1 MFSGFSI
8 FVQLIVLKM
17 SQTEIQPT
25 QNIKN
30 NPKIMKAWAVYDWA
44 NSVYSLVIT
53 STIFPIYY
61 SIITTAYEKKEFVQ
75 ETGRWID
82 VPVRHMITILGKEY
96 QPDAVYGY
104 SLTISFLIVV
114 LLSPFLSSLADT
126 IGNKKSFLQF
136 FCYLGATSCMG
147 LAMFTGMH
155 NVFLGLLFSITASV
169 GFWGSLV
176 FYNSFLPD
184 IATRD
189 RQDALSAK
197 GYVYG
202 YIGSVVLVV
211 LCLVL
216 IMFLA
221 KGEEQKL
228 IFTRIT
234 FLLTGAWWFGFS
246 QYTFK
251 HLPQFGDV
259 KEKLPKDLVLLNY
272 KNIFKR
278 HEEQG
283 GFFEVLKD
291 NISFYKD
298 IAKESFKEL
307 FKVGRGLFKDRN
319 LKFFLSSF
327 FFYSVGMQTIFLM
340 ATLFGKSEINLAQD
354 KLIGTLLIIQ
364 IEAIIGA
371 VIFSRL
377 SRKIGNKNVISI
389 AVVLWIVACIW
400 AFFLNKENP
409 TVEYQFY
416 GVAAV
421 VGLVMG
427 GLQAMSRSTYSKL
440 LPENSM
446 ENTTFFSFY
455 DVLEKMAIIVGTFVF
470 ALFIDKYDTLI
481 RIFAKIDVVLPSA
494 SGMRFA
500 AFSMAIFFF
509 VGLVLIRF
517 LEVPKVKNMDTL

>member
-1 MFSGFSI
+1 MPENEPL
-8 FVQLIVLKM
+8 QN
-17 SQTEIQPT
+17 

-30 NPKIMKAWAVYDWA
+30 NPKIMKAWALYDWA

-61 SIITTAYEKKEFVQ
+61 SILTTASEKTEYVK
-75 ETGRWID
+75 ETGQWIT
-82 VPVRHMITILGKEY
+82 VPVRHLITIFGKEY
-96 QPDAVYGY
+96 QPDAIYGY

-147 LAMFTGMH
+147 LAMFTGMQ

-184 IATRD
+184 IATPD
-189 RQDALSAK
+189 KQDALSAK

-202 YIGSVVLVV
+202 YLGSVVLVII
-211 LCLVL
+211 CLVL
-216 IMFLA
+216 IQVFA
-221 KGEEQKL
+221 KDAEQARMY
-228 IFTRIT
+228 TRIS

-251 HLPQFGDV
+251 HLPQFGNI
-259 KEKLPKDLVLLNY
+259 KEQLPKDLVLLNY
-272 KNIFKR
+272 KNIFEK
-278 HEEQG
+278 HDESG
-283 GFFEVLKD
+283 GIFEVLKD
-291 NISFYKD
+291 NIKFYID
-298 IAKESFKEL
+298 VAKQSFKEL
-307 FKVGRGLFKDRN
+307 FKVGNTLFKDHN

-340 ATLFGKSEINLAQD
+340 ATLFGKSEINLEQD
-354 KLIGTLLIIQ
+354 RLILTLLVIQ

-371 VIFSRL
+371 VLFSKL
-377 SRKIGNKNVISI
+377 SRRIGNKNVISI
-389 AVVLWIVACIW
+389 AIILWIVACLS
-400 AFFLNKENP
+400 AYFLNKENP
-409 TVEYQFY
+409 NVEYQFY
-416 GVAAV
+416 AVAAII
-421 VGLVMG
+421 GLVMG

-446 ENTTFFSFY
+446 DNTTYFSFY
-455 DVLEKMAIIVGTFVF
+455 DVLEKIAIIIGTFIF
-470 ALFIDKYDTLI
+470 ATMIDKYHN
-481 RIFAKIDVVLPSA
+481 
-494 SGMRFA
+494 MRFSA
-500 AFSMAIFFF
+500 LSMSVFFL
-509 VGLVLIRF
+509 VGLILIRF
-517 LEVPKVKNMDTL
+517 LKLKTDKQKNSI

>member
-1 MFSGFSI
+1 
-8 FVQLIVLKM
+8 VLLILFEM
-17 SQTEIQPT
+17 SEIENLQT

-61 SIITTAYEKKEFVQ
+61 SILTTAYEKKEYVQ
-75 ETGRWID
+75 ETKSYID
-82 VPVRHMITILGKEY
+82 VPVRHMITIFGKEY

-104 SLTISFLIVV
+104 SLTISFFIVV

-189 RQDALSAK
+189 KQDALSAK

-202 YIGSVVLVV
+202 YIGSVVLVII
-211 LCLVL
+211 CLVL
-216 IMFLA
+216 IQVVA
-221 KGEEQKL
+221 KGDPEKQL
-228 IFTRIT
+228 IFTRVS

-272 KNIFKR
+272 KNIFKK

-291 NISFYKD
+291 NLCFYKD
-298 IAKESFKEL
+298 IGKESFNEL
-307 FKVGRGLFKDRN
+307 FKVGKELFKHRN

-340 ATLFGKSEINLAQD
+340 ATLFGKSEINLPQD

-400 AFFLNKENP
+400 AYFLNKENP

-455 DVLEKMAIIVGTFVF
+455 DVLEKIAIIVGTFVF
-470 ALFIDKYDTLI
+470 ALFIDKYDSL
-481 RIFAKIDVVLPSA
+481 REIFAKIDIVLPSA

-517 LEVPKVKNMDTL
+517 LKLNPPKNN

>member
-1 MFSGFSI
+1 
-8 FVQLIVLKM
+8 M
-17 SQTEIQPT
+17 SEIENLQT

-61 SIITTAYEKKEFVQ
+61 SILTTAYEKKEYVQ
-75 ETGRWID
+75 ETKSYID
-82 VPVRHMITILGKEY
+82 VPVRHMITIFGKEY

-104 SLTISFLIVV
+104 SLTISFFIVV

-189 RQDALSAK
+189 KQDALSAK

-202 YIGSVVLVV
+202 YIGSVVLVII
-211 LCLVL
+211 CLVL
-216 IMFLA
+216 IQVVA
-221 KGEEQKL
+221 KGDPEKQL
-228 IFTRIT
+228 IFTRVS

-272 KNIFKR
+272 KNIFKK

-291 NISFYKD
+291 NLCFYKD
-298 IAKESFKEL
+298 IGKESFNEL
-307 FKVGRGLFKDRN
+307 FKVGKELFKHRN

-340 ATLFGKSEINLAQD
+340 ATLFGKSEINLPQD

-400 AFFLNKENP
+400 AYFLNKENP

-455 DVLEKMAIIVGTFVF
+455 DVLEKIAIIVGTFVF
-470 ALFIDKYDTLI
+470 ALFIDKYDSL
-481 RIFAKIDVVLPSA
+481 REIFAKIDIVLPSA

-517 LEVPKVKNMDTL
+517 LKLNPPKNN

>member
-1 MFSGFSI
+1 
-8 FVQLIVLKM
+8 M
-17 SQTEIQPT
+17 SENESLQTP
-25 QNIKN
+25 NIKN
-30 NPKIMKAWAVYDWA
+30 NPKIMKAWALYDWA

-61 SIITTAYEKKEFVQ
+61 SILTTASEKSEYVQ
-75 ETGRWID
+75 ETGQWIK
-82 VPVRHMITILGKEY
+82 VPVRHMIKIFGKEY
-96 QPDAVYGY
+96 QPDAIYGY

-147 LAMFTGMH
+147 LAMFTGMQ

-184 IATRD
+184 IATPD
-189 RQDALSAK
+189 KQDALSAK

-202 YIGSVVLVV
+202 YLGSVVLVV
-211 LCLVL
+211 ICLLL
-216 IMFLA
+216 IQVFA
-221 KGEEQKL
+221 KDAEQAK
-228 IFTRIT
+228 IYTRIS

-251 HLPQFGDV
+251 HLPQFGNI
-259 KEKLPKDLVLLNY
+259 KEQLPKDLVLLNY
-272 KNIFKR
+272 KNIFEK

-283 GFFEVLKD
+283 GIWVVLND
-291 NISFYKD
+291 NLHFYLD
-298 IAKESFKEL
+298 IAKQSFREL
-307 FKVGRGLFKDRN
+307 FKVGRVLFKDRN

-340 ATLFGKSEINLAQD
+340 ATLFGKSEINLEQD
-354 KLIGTLLIIQ
+354 KLIMTLLLIQ

-371 VIFSRL
+371 VVFSRL

-389 AVVLWIVACIW
+389 AIVLWIVACLS
-400 AFFLNKENP
+400 AYFLNKENP
-409 TVEYQFY
+409 NVEIQFY
-416 GVAAV
+416 VIAGII
-421 VGLVMG
+421 GLVMG

-446 ENTTFFSFY
+446 DNTTFFSFY
-455 DVLEKMAIIVGTFVF
+455 DVLEKIAIIIGTF
-470 ALFIDKYDTLI
+470 
-481 RIFAKIDVVLPSA
+481 IFATIIEKYHNMRYSA
-494 SGMRFA
+494 L
-500 AFSMAIFFF
+500 SMSAFFF

-517 LEVPKVKNMDTL
+517 LKVKMGKEK

>member
-1 MFSGFSI
+1 MVFLFLSKF
-8 FVQLIVLKM
+8 FMM
-17 SQTEIQPT
+17 SDTSVTKPQKQ
-25 QNIKN
+25 IKN
-30 NPKIMKAWAVYDWA
+30 NPRIMKAWAFYDWA

-61 SIITTAYEKKEFVQ
+61 SIITTAFEKKEYVQ

-82 VPVRHMITILGKEY
+82 VPVRHQIRLFGELY
-96 QPDAVYGY
+96 HPDAIYGY
-104 SLTISFLIVV
+104 SLTISFFVVV

-147 LAMFTGMH
+147 LAMFTGMN

-184 IATRD
+184 IATPD
-189 RQDALSAK
+189 KQDALSAR

-202 YIGSVVLVV
+202 YVGSVVLVII
-211 LCLVL
+211 CLLL
-216 IMFLA
+216 IQVFA
-221 KGEEQKL
+221 QTPKEKL
-228 IFTRIT
+228 LYTRIS

-246 QYTFK
+246 QYTFRY
-251 HLPQFGDV
+251 LPQFGNLKD
-259 KEKLPKDLVLLNY
+259 KLPKDLVLLNY
-272 KNIFKR
+272 KNIFQG
-278 HEEQG
+278 HEAQG

-291 NISFYKD
+291 NAHFYFD
-298 IAKESFKEL
+298 VAKESFREL
-307 FKVGRGLFKDRN
+307 YKVGADLFKDRN

-340 ATLFGKSEINLAQD
+340 ATLFGKSEINLDQN
-354 KLIGTLLIIQ
+354 KLIATLLVIQ

-371 VIFSRL
+371 IFFSRL

-389 AVVLWIVACIW
+389 AIVLWIVACLS
-400 AFFLNKENP
+400 AYFLNKENP
-409 TVEYQFY
+409 YVEYQFY

-440 LPENSM
+440 LPEDSM
-446 ENTTFFSFY
+446 DNTTYFSFY
-455 DVLEKMAIIVGTFVF
+455 DVLEKLAIILGTFIFATLIEHFNNMRYAALSMTVF
-470 ALFIDKYDTLI
+470 FGAGLFLIRLVKITMLKDRDTL
-481 RIFAKIDVVLPSA
+481 
-494 SGMRFA
+494 
-500 AFSMAIFFF
+500 
-509 VGLVLIRF
+509 
-517 LEVPKVKNMDTL
+517 

>member
-1 MFSGFSI
+1 MPKIENKPSL
-8 FVQLIVLKM
+8 Q
-17 SQTEIQPT
+17 
-25 QNIKN
+25 IKN

-61 SIITTAYEKKEFVQ
+61 SILTTQFEKKEFVQ

-82 VPVRHMITILGKEY
+82 VPVRHLIKIFGREY

-114 LLSPFLSSLADT
+114 ILSPFLSSLADT

-189 RQDALSAK
+189 KQDALSAK

-211 LCLVL
+211 ICLLL
-216 IMFLA
+216 IQVFA
-221 KGEEQKL
+221 KNPAQQL
-228 IFTRIT
+228 LFTRIS

-272 KNIFKR
+272 KNIFKA
-278 HEEQG
+278 HAEQG
-283 GFFEVLKD
+283 GFFTVLRD
-291 NISFYKD
+291 NLSFYKD
-298 IAKESFKEL
+298 IAKESFNEL
-307 FKVGRGLFKDRN
+307 FKAGKTLFKDRN

-371 VIFSRL
+371 IFFSKL
-377 SRKIGNKNVISI
+377 SKRIGNKNVISI
-389 AVVLWIVACIW
+389 AIILWIVACTW
-400 AFFLNKENP
+400 AYFLNKENP

-455 DVLEKMAIIVGTFVF
+455 DVLEKLAIILGTFIF
-470 ALFIDKYDTLI
+470 ATLI
-481 RIFAKIDVVLPSA
+481 EHFNNMRYAALSMTAFFAI
-494 SGMRFA
+494 
-500 AFSMAIFFF
+500 
-509 VGLVLIRF
+509 GLVLIRF
-517 LEVPKVKNMDTL
+517 LKLKQNR

>member
-1 MFSGFSI
+1 M
-8 FVQLIVLKM
+8 QETNLTTTKR
-17 SQTEIQPT
+17 
-25 QNIKN
+25 IKN

-61 SIITTAYEKKEFVQ
+61 AILTTITEKKVFVE
-75 ETGRWID
+75 ETGEYIM
-82 VPVRHMITILGKEY
+82 VPVRNQITVFGESY
-96 QPDAVYGY
+96 HPDAVYGY
-104 SLTISFLIVV
+104 SLTISFFIVV

-147 LAMFTGMH
+147 LAMFTGMN

-189 RQDALSAK
+189 KQDALSAR

-202 YIGSVVLVV
+202 YIGSVVLVII
-211 LCLVL
+211 CLIL
-216 IMFLA
+216 IQVLA
-221 KGEEQKL
+221 KDAEQAKL
-228 IFTRIT
+228 YTRIS
-234 FLLTGAWWFGFS
+234 FLLTGAWWFGFA
-246 QYTFK
+246 QYTFR
-251 HLPQFGDV
+251 HLPQFGLIKDQ
-259 KEKLPKDLVLLNY
+259 LPKDLVLLNY
-272 KNIFKR
+272 KNIFKK

-291 NISFYKD
+291 NINFYLD
-298 IAKESFKEL
+298 VAKESFNEL
-307 FKVGRGLFKDRN
+307 FKVGRTLFKDAN
-319 LKFFLSSF
+319 LKYFLSSF

-340 ATLFGKSEINLAQD
+340 ATLFGKSEINLEQG
-354 KLIGTLLIIQ
+354 KLIATLLIIQ

-377 SRKIGNKNVISI
+377 SRRIGNKNVISI
-389 AVVLWIVACIW
+389 AVILWMVACLS
-400 AFFLNKENP
+400 AYFLNKENP
-409 TVEYQFY
+409 YVEYQFY
-416 GVAAV
+416 GVAAI

-440 LPENSM
+440 LPEESND
-446 ENTTFFSFY
+446 NTTYFSFY
-455 DVLEKMAIIVGTFVF
+455 DVLEKLAIILGTFIF
-470 ALFIDKYDTLI
+470 ATLI
-481 RIFAKIDVVLPSA
+481 DRFDNMRYAALSMTLFFA
-494 SGMRFA
+494 
-500 AFSMAIFFF
+500 
-509 VGLVLIRF
+509 VGLILIRF
-517 LEVPKVKNMDTL
+517 MKIQVNTDKEVL

>member
-1 MFSGFSI
+1 MVFLFL
-8 FVQLIVLKM
+8 FKQFLIM
-17 SQTEIQPT
+17 SQTIDKNNEKA
-25 QNIKN
+25 IKN
-30 NPKIMKAWAVYDWA
+30 NPKIMKAWAAYDWA

-61 SIITTAYEKKEFVQ
+61 SILTTAYEKKEFVE
-75 ETGRWID
+75 ETKQWID
-82 VPVRHMITILGKEY
+82 VPVRHNIVMFGEQY
-96 QPDAVYGY
+96 HPDAIYGY
-104 SLTISFLIVV
+104 SLTISFFIVV

-147 LAMFTGMH
+147 LAMFTGMQ

-189 RQDALSAK
+189 KQDALSAR

-202 YIGSVVLVV
+202 YIGSVVLV
-211 LCLVL
+211 LICLFL
-216 IMFLA
+216 IQVMA
-221 KGEEQKL
+221 KTPDQKL
-228 IFTRIT
+228 ILTRVT
-234 FLLTGAWWFGFS
+234 FLITGAWWFGFS

-251 HLPQFGDV
+251 HLPKFGQV
-259 KEKLPKDLVLLNY
+259 KDKLPKDLVLLNY
-272 KNIFKR
+272 KNIFKK

-283 GFFEVLKD
+283 GFFGVLND
-291 NISFYKD
+291 NINFYKD
-298 IAKESFKEL
+298 VAKQSFREL
-307 FKVGRGLFKDRN
+307 FKVGGDLFKDRN

-340 ATLFGKSEINLAQD
+340 ATLFGKSEINLDQN
-354 KLIGTLLIIQ
+354 KLIATLLVIQ

-371 VIFSRL
+371 IIFSKL
-377 SRKIGNKNVISI
+377 SKRIGNKNVISI
-389 AVVLWIVACIW
+389 AIVLWIVACLS
-400 AFFLNKENP
+400 AYFLNKENP
-409 TVEYQFY
+409 YVEYQFY
-416 GVAAV
+416 IVAAI

-446 ENTTFFSFY
+446 DNTTYFSFY
-455 DVLEKMAIIVGTFVF
+455 DVLEKLAIILGTFIF
-470 ALFIDKYDTLI
+470 ATLI
-481 RIFAKIDVVLPSA
+481 EQFNN
-494 SGMRFA
+494 MRYA
-500 AFSMAIFFF
+500 ALSMTIFFA

-517 LEVPKVKNMDTL
+517 LKLKKLNSKEAE

>member
-1 MFSGFSI
+1 
-8 FVQLIVLKM
+8 M
-17 SQTEIQPT
+17 SEIEHLQT

-61 SIITTAYEKKEFVQ
+61 SILTTAYEKKEYVE
-75 ETGRWID
+75 ETKTWID
-82 VPVRHMITILGKEY
+82 VPVRHMIKIFGKEY

-104 SLTISFLIVV
+104 SLTISFFIVV

-136 FCYLGATSCMG
+136 FCYLGATSCIG

-189 RQDALSAK
+189 KQDALSAK

-211 LCLVL
+211 ICLLL
-216 IMFLA
+216 IQVFA
-221 KGEEQKL
+221 KGPEQQL
-228 IFTRIT
+228 LFTRIS
-234 FLLTGAWWFGFS
+234 FLFTGAWWFGFS

-278 HEEQG
+278 HEDQG

-291 NISFYKD
+291 NMSFYKD
-298 IAKESFKEL
+298 IAKESFHEL
-307 FKVGRGLFKDRN
+307 FKVGKELFKHRN

-340 ATLFGKSEINLAQD
+340 ATLFGKSEINLPQD

-371 VIFSRL
+371 VVFSRL

-389 AVVLWIVACIW
+389 AIVLWIVACIW
-400 AFFLNKENP
+400 AYFLNKENP

-455 DVLEKMAIIVGTFVF
+455 DVLEKIAIIVGTFVF
-470 ALFIDKYDTLI
+470 ALFIDKYDALI
-481 RIFAKIDVVLPSA
+481 RIFAKIDITLPSA

-500 AFSMAIFFF
+500 AFSMALFFF
-509 VGLVLIRF
+509 VGLILIRF
-517 LEVPKVKNMDTL
+517 MKLNTQKK